1 MIQAGSRGVAPG
13 GFETGKTAAAAG
25 VTLERIMAE
34 DYWES
39 SAALG

>member
-13 GFETGKTAAAAG
+13 GFETGKTAAAG